1 LGSSR
6 SEFFIPED
14 IFIRLP
20 FGSQSRYDAQYSKYA
35 NMSITDTRV
44 QRLVDSINM
53 EHKGYDQE
61 GYIK

>member
-1 LGSSR
+1 
-6 SEFFIPED
+6 
-14 IFIRLP
+14 
-20 FGSQSRYDAQYSKYA
+20 
-35 NMSITDTRV
+35 MSITDTRV